1 MARPAHEIN
10 ITPLIDVMLVLLII
24 FMVVTPLET
33 RGLDAALPSA
43 PEPQASVAP
52 PAASVVLTVQK
63 EGFLLNR
70 TPIASLEEVQQRL
83 TDTFAARTDKTL
95 FVRGDGNAGYGQV
108 VAALDA
114 ARAAGATR
122 LGLLGR
128 DQDPSR

>member
-1 MARPAHEIN
+1 
-10 ITPLIDVMLVLLII
+10 
-24 FMVVTPLET
+24 
-33 RGLDAALPSA
+33 
-43 PEPQASVAP
+43 
-52 PAASVVLTVQK
+52 VVLTVHK

-83 TDTFAARTDKTL
+83 TDTFAARSDKTL
-95 FVRGDGNAGYGQV
+95 FVRGDDHAGHGQV

-128 DQDPSR
+128 DQVPSR